1 MEIQVKAAIAQPAI
15 KIMEWCRIRMSVTT
29 LPFNF
34 LSVRPILTP
43 EYESRRS
50 PILAGE
56 HATPGPG
63 LGSDLGLYTADK
75 TNSRAGSRFLA
86 NWLVF

>member
-56 HATPGPG
+56 HAGPG
-63 LGSDLGLYTADK
+63 LGSDLVLYTADK
-75 TNSRAGSRFLA
+75 TNSSAGSRFLA